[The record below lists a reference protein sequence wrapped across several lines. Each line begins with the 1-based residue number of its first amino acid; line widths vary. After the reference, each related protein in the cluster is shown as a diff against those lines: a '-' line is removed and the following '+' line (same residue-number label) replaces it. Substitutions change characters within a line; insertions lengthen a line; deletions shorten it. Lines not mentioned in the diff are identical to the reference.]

1 MIERRDNLPRI
12 TPPFFEFPKNPKI
25 FELDCHPVYEYI
37 QPHVMDKIIEQFSW
51 QVNLNWFD
59 KIVVNLKGGEYFA
72 KSLAKLKNYQGEIIN
87 IEYHR
92 DRKITI
98 PVPSYL
104 RDKRIGVI
112 DDILDGGGT
121 AEDILNDAPNA
132 SFIFLTKKI
141 GIQDQIIIP
150 RSLVALQISDVW
162 VGGCGMNLE
171 SDGDGLPENFT
182 RKYKGLVAKIMS

>member
-12 TPPFFEFPKNPKI
+12 TPPFFEFSKNPKI
-25 FELDCHPVYEYI
+25 FELDGHPVYEYI

-171 SDGDGLPENFT
+171 SEGDGLPKNFS
-182 RKYKGLVAKIMS
+182 RKHKGLVAKIMS